1 MIQTITASAA
11 QGSSMPMILMW
22 VVIGVIFWFF
32 ILRPQ
37 KKRQQ
42 EIQQEIQNFRNSI
55 TIGSRVVTSG
65 GIYGEVRAIEDVDN
79 ILVIEIAKGVNIR
92 VDRNSVYATVQQD
105 QNK

>member
-1 MIQTITASAA
+1 MIQTIAA
-11 QGSSMPMILMW
+11 QGGFDMTMILMW
-22 VVIGVIFWFF
+22 VMIGLIFWFF

-37 KKRQQ
+37 KKR
-42 EIQQEIQNFRNSI
+42 QQEIQNFRNSI

-79 ILVIEIAKGVNIR
+79 ILVIEVAKGVNIR
-92 VDRNSVYATVQQD
+92 VDRNSVYATAQQD

>member
-1 MIQTITASAA
+1 MT
-11 QGSSMPMILMW
+11 MILMW
-22 VVIGVIFWFF
+22 VVIGLIFWFF

-42 EIQQEIQNFRNSI
+42 EIQNFRNSI
-55 TIGSRVVTSG
+55 TIGSSVVTSG

-92 VDRNSVYATVQQD
+92 VDRNSVYATAQQD

>member
-1 MIQTITASAA
+1 MIQTIAA
-11 QGSSMPMILMW
+11 QGGFDMTMILMW

-42 EIQQEIQNFRNSI
+42 EIQNFRNSI
-55 TIGSRVVTSG
+55 AIGSRVVTSG
-65 GIYGEVRAIEDVDN
+65 GIYGEVRGIEDADN
-79 ILVIEIAKGVNIR
+79 ILVIEVAKGVNIR
-92 VDRNSVYATVQQD
+92 VDRNSVYATAQQD

>member
-11 QGSSMPMILMW
+11 QGSPLPMIMMW

-42 EIQQEIQNFRNSI
+42 EIQNFRNSV

-65 GIYGEVRAIEDVDN
+65 GIYGMVRAIEEADN
-79 ILVIEIAKGVNIR
+79 ILVIEVAKDVNIR
-92 VDRNSVYATVQQD
+92 VDRNSVYATAQTD
-105 QNK
+105 QVK

>member
-42 EIQQEIQNFRNSI
+42 EIQNFRNSI
-55 TIGSRVVTSG
+55 TVGSRVVTSG

>member
-1 MIQTITASAA
+1 MIQTIAA
-11 QGSSMPMILMW
+11 QGGFDMTMILMW

-42 EIQQEIQNFRNSI
+42 EIQNFRNSI
-55 TIGSRVVTSG
+55 AIGSMVVTSG
-65 GIYGEVRAIEDVDN
+65 GIYGEVRGIEDADN
-79 ILVIEIAKGVNIR
+79 ILVIEVAKGVNIR
-92 VDRNSVYATVQQD
+92 VDRNSVYATAQQD

>member
-37 KKRQQ
+37 KKR
-42 EIQQEIQNFRNSI
+42 QQEIQNFRNSI

-79 ILVIEIAKGVNIR
+79 ILVIEIAKGVSIR

>member
-1 MIQTITASAA
+1 MIQTIAAA
-11 QGSSMPMILMW
+11 QGGFDMSMILMW
-22 VVIGVIFWFF
+22 VVLGVILWFF
-32 ILRPQ
+32 FIRPQ
-37 KKRQQ
+37 KKR
-42 EIQQEIQNFRNSI
+42 QQEIQNFRNSI

-92 VDRNSVYATVQQD
+92 VDRNSVYATAQQD

>member
-1 MIQTITASAA
+1 MIQTIAA
-11 QGSSMPMILMW
+11 QGGFDMIMILGW
-22 VVIGVIFWFF
+22 VMIGLIFWFF

-37 KKRQQ
+37 KKR
-42 EIQQEIQNFRNSI
+42 QQEIQNFRNSI

-79 ILVIEIAKGVNIR
+79 ILVIEVAKGVNIR
-92 VDRNSVYATVQQD
+92 VDRNSVYATAQQD

>member
-1 MIQTITASAA
+1 MIQTIAA
-11 QGSSMPMILMW
+11 QGGFDMTMILMW
-22 VVIGVIFWFF
+22 VMIIVIFWFF
-32 ILRPQ
+32 IFRPQ

-42 EIQQEIQNFRNSI
+42 EIQNFRNSI
-55 TIGSRVVTSG
+55 AIGSRVVTSG

-92 VDRNSVYATVQQD
+92 VDRNSVYATAQQD

>member
-1 MIQTITASAA
+1 MIQIIAA
-11 QGSSMPMILMW
+11 QGGFDMTMILMW
-22 VVIGVIFWFF
+22 VMIGVIFWFF

-42 EIQQEIQNFRNSI
+42 EIQNFRNSI
-55 TIGSRVVTSG
+55 AIGSRVVTSG

-92 VDRNSVYATVQQD
+92 VDRNSVYATAQQD

>member
-1 MIQTITASAA
+1 MIQTIAA
-11 QGSSMPMILMW
+11 QGGFDMTMILMW

-42 EIQQEIQNFRNSI
+42 EIQNFRNSI
-55 TIGSRVVTSG
+55 AIGSRVVTSG

-92 VDRNSVYATVQQD
+92 VDRNSVYATAQQD